1 MSGPALAAV
10 SPAVSAGSAELLKV
24 LKALTAVAIAA
35 GSVGGLGLGPCC
47 DRDPDATSFDPTT
60 HTRTDILS
68 QMSVAIA
75 A

>member
-35 GSVGGLGLGPCC
+35 GSVGCMGLWPCC
-47 DRDPDATSFDPTT
+47 YKDLDASCDPTT
-60 HTRTDILS
+60 HMDTLS
-68 QMSVAIA
+68 QMSVVMA